1 MNQIIEI
8 PYEQSR
14 REFFLSLR
22 DSYRRKLRWW
32 KQQYPH
38 QQYDPSEIHD
48 KCVEYGA
55 AVSYLQDVLR
65 LLEAESTRTGISQL
79 PTERTEES

>member
-38 QQYDPSEIHD
+38 QQYAPSEMHD
-48 KCVEYGA
+48 K
-55 AVSYLQDVLR
+55 
-65 LLEAESTRTGISQL
+65 
-79 PTERTEES
+79 

>member
-38 QQYDPSEIHD
+38 QQYAPSEMHD
-48 KCVEYGA
+48 KCAEYGA
-55 AVSYLQDVLR
+55 AVSSLQDVLR
-65 LLEAESTRTGISQL
+65 LLEAESARMGISQP
-79 PTERTEES
+79 PTERTEEA